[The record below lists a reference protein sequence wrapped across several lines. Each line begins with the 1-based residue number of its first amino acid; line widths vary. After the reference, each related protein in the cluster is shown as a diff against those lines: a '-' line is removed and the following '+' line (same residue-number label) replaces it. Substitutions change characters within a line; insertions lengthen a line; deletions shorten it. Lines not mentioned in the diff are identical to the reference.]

1 MEDPAAVDHQP
12 PLPPP
17 PQQPQ
22 QQNAA
27 QKALTSLRSPNQVAP
42 AANAAVVAQEEQQPL
57 EEQDIDDDLAIDEP
71 PQQQLA
77 VQEQEPP
84 PPPQNKTKHSA
95 AFLHPSPP
103 PPKLRRTE
111 TGDLIVVEEKKPAP
125 ATYLKQDKTATA
137 NTDQPNAHAL
147 VRFASAVWIIV
158 DISTLT
164 LSYCYLL
171 LYYNMLY
178 LPAFAEP
185 KDQPAIQTPRCFLAG
200 PVRIPRSNFPRTHI
214 VPASSSRTIPPRS
227 ADVSSRGTAPAR
239 SGVNA
244 SSHPRVRYFSKSTC
258 TWRFAWN
265 TVFDVTFLSTE
276 ERFVFQKKVG
286 S

>member
-17 PQQPQ
+17 QQQPQ
-22 QQNAA
+22 QQNAV

-84 PPPQNKTKHSA
+84 PPQNKKKHSA

-103 PPKLRRTE
+103 PPKLCRTE

-125 ATYLKQDKTATA
+125 AVYLKQDKTATA
-137 NTDQPNAHAL
+137 NTYQPNAHAL

-185 KDQPAIQTPRCFLAG
+185 KDQPAKRTPRCFLAG
-200 PVRIPRSNFPRTHI
+200 PV
-214 VPASSSRTIPPRS
+214 
-227 ADVSSRGTAPAR
+227 
-239 SGVNA
+239 
-244 SSHPRVRYFSKSTC
+244 
-258 TWRFAWN
+258 
-265 TVFDVTFLSTE
+265 
-276 ERFVFQKKVG
+276 
-286 S
+286 